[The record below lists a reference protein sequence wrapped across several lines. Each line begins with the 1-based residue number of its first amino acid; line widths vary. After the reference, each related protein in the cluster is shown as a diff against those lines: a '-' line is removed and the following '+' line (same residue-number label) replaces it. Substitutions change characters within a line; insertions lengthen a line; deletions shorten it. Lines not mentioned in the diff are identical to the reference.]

1 MNTRVPHRWE
11 LHKGSL
17 HWCTQ
22 SVKACSVALS
32 PLSRSTDPC
41 QALTV
46 RQAINSQT
54 INHSSQGSQ
63 QHWARALAHNI
74 RMCVCV
80 YMCVVPLLEPHV
92 PDPCEDYRAAFGR
105 KRHPRPERPPWCPM
119 GSAMM
124 KNVNAVGYVYT
135 AMGWPLLY
143 ALVCA
148 HRMLPCQCRN
158 KQSRQKQKRERG
170 KAKPCN

>member
-1 MNTRVPHRWE
+1 MKWVPHRWE
-11 LHKGSL
+11 PHKGSL

-22 SVKACSVALS
+22 SVEACSVALS

-63 QHWARALAHNI
+63 QHWARTLAHNI
-74 RMCVCV
+74 RAHV
-80 YMCVVPLLEPHV
+80 CVVPFLEPHV

-105 KRHPRPERPPWCPM
+105 KASSAPWAAAVVPDGEVRWWKMLMLRDTFTPRWADLCLMR
-119 GSAMM
+119 S
-124 KNVNAVGYVYT
+124 
-135 AMGWPLLY
+135 
-143 ALVCA
+143 CA
-148 HRMLPCQCRN
+148 HTVCCHVGAGN